1 MQKERRNKKP
11 LVSRFKIQPRQVRLS
26 GGEREGLPACPTML
40 WRHQTLLE
48 MEEERIEGGREGRRG
63 SRAGGP
69 DSDLAPSFVRLGFPK
84 HSFDIRLEVG
94 LEGRREE
101 EQRMAKDPHTQTP
114 KSVED
119 REGCQP
125 RARPHQNVNGVA
137 ASLSQSGRTG
147 LIAARQAGT

>member
-1 MQKERRNKKP
+1 MKER
-11 LVSRFKIQPRQVRLS
+11 
-26 GGEREGLPACPTML
+26 EREGLPACPTML

-84 HSFDIRLEVG
+84 HSLDIRLEVG

-137 ASLSQSGRTG
+137 SLSQSGRTG